1 MQGIVLARC
10 WGTYLALDQQITF
23 FDTHFIFLSIET
35 NFTEEPTLPSPLA
48 LPENYDAQA
57 QMITHQVRG
66 RIFHS
71 TIPSAQLAS
80 ELMASGAPTDIA
92 EATAIFR
99 AVLACQEVR
108 DTDPHRGNF
117 RWELEDEVVEDLNA
131 VQFVLFYCIPV
142 LCKASDALPPGF
154 GRGYAPR
161 RRAGPRGNRAH
172 RRGLGLY

>member
-1 MQGIVLARC
+1 M
-10 WGTYLALDQQITF
+10 
-23 FDTHFIFLSIET
+23 
-35 NFTEEPTLPSPLA
+35 
-48 LPENYDAQA
+48 ENYDAQA
-57 QMITHQVRG
+57 HMITHQVRG
-66 RIFHS
+66 RIFHA
-71 TIPSAQLAS
+71 TIASAQLAS

-92 EATAIFR
+92 EAAAIFR

-142 LCKASDALPPGF
+142 LCKGIRRPAPRL

-161 RRAGPRGNRAH
+161 RCAGLGGNRAH
-172 RRGLGLY
+172 RCGLGLY